1 LLRPRRA
8 RAQACARARAR
19 SKKIQPP
26 LTSSPVR
33 VDTRLDIQKNTTVIT
48 AKLNDDD
55 IPENTTSRSRGWL
68 LGELVASH
76 VWNWHT
82 SAINIIGGRE

>member
-8 RAQACARARAR
+8 HAQACARAR
-19 SKKIQPP
+19 SKKIQP

-48 AKLNDDD
+48 AKLNADD

-82 SAINIIGGRE
+82 SAINTTGGRE